1 MLTDKDDKHDMTETG
16 LKTRFSPLY
25 NSTIIIAY
33 PVVHW
38 QSILSLSF
46 VHMSFL
52 IRSHPRAATFS
63 PFHRRR
69 LWTVLKARAAVNYPQ
84 RRLLCSSCDRWPPLL
99 GRLAAG
105 MIVTEAWNTQNGT
118 NADTVTAP
126 IYPIHHSTC
135 LITRRGASPP
145 VGVVSAPFLLVGW
158 SLSLAL
164 VLGCPALVTRRPSSE
179 NLRYLLKILSLPIPF
194 RANPQVSLLD
204 LMASMI
210 ARPHGVYDC
219 KPQHRRTGLILHWIF

>member
-126 IYPIHHSTC
+126 IYPSHRFTC
-135 LITRRGASPP
+135 LLKGGRASAS
-145 VGVVSAPFLLVGW
+145 VGVIPAPFGWSVGRSPWRGLPGTTPFLLHH
-158 SLSLAL
+158 ATR
-164 VLGCPALVTRRPSSE
+164 LGLGMPCSCHETAQLWKLNDT
-179 NLRYLLKILSLPIPF
+179 
-194 RANPQVSLLD
+194 
-204 LMASMI
+204 
-210 ARPHGVYDC
+210 C
-219 KPQHRRTGLILHWIF
+219 